1 MDDIDRAIQIT
12 EAMIALPPVPTHD
25 WCDRAAAALA
35 LVRPGATAIVGLLY
49 VDLEGRVGDA
59 EVIGGARSASD
70 TWPAQTG
77 DAVRHACHRL
87 ARAPRLGFT
96 PPLDEPTHIAPLS
109 ELARAP
115 KTDIKSSMNLST
127 GLSARSSARSSAG
140 SNPVP
145 SMSTSESAA
154 SLGPL
159 ATVISPIPDDPCI
172 CLAPLNRGAF
182 WRFLVAIV
190 AGSQWDDSAVQLLR
204 AVFPPLAKRARRVLE
219 QRLEGHTPWL
229 TDRDDLVLRMLAA
242 GCSVREIARHIGR
255 SPHTV
260 NDQIKSL
267 HKKLGTSSRG
277 ALLAR
282 AFGQPEL
289 FSP

>member
-1 MDDIDRAIQIT
+1 MSRTRCSARIFTRILMDDIERAIQIT

-25 WCDRAAAALA
+25 WCDRAASALS
-35 LVRPGATAIVGLLY
+35 LVRPGATAVVGLLY

-77 DAVRHACHRL
+77 DAVRHACTRL

-96 PPLDEPTHIAPLS
+96 PPLDEPTHVAPLS
-109 ELARAP
+109 EFTLP
-115 KTDIKSSMNLST
+115 VDST
-127 GLSARSSARSSAG
+127 A
-140 SNPVP
+140 
-145 SMSTSESAA
+145 SESAA
-154 SLGPL
+154 PLGPL
-159 ATVISPIPDDPCI
+159 ATIISPIPDDPCI

-182 WRFLVAIV
+182 WRFLIAIV
-190 AGSQWDDSAVQLLR
+190 AGGQWDDSAVQLIR

-242 GCSVREIARHIGR
+242 GCSVRDIAQHIGR

-289 FSP
+289 FSS